1 MKQRR
6 KRWLSL
12 VLAMVLLCGAL
23 PVASA
28 AETGTP
34 LYAQLGFESA
44 DALME
49 GWTFGPVDYEWVTE
63 RYAVHLAE
71 LTADPDKAF
80 EEGYAGWD
88 WAMAEE
94 YYGSREDNV

>member
-1 MKQRR
+1 MKRKM

-34 LYAQLGFESA
+34 LYEQLGFESA

-49 GWTFGPVDYEWVTE
+49 GWTFGPVDYEWVTA
-63 RYAVHLAE
+63 RYEVYLAE
-71 LTADPDKAF
+71 LNANPDKAF
-80 EEGYAGWD
+80 AEGHSGWD
-88 WAMAEE
+88 WETVDG
-94 YYGSREDNV
+94 YYGS